1 METAWAGSIE
11 MATNVSS
18 TDRRSWDKVNSD

>member
-1 METAWAGSIE
+1 

-18 TDRRSWDKVNSD
+18 IQ